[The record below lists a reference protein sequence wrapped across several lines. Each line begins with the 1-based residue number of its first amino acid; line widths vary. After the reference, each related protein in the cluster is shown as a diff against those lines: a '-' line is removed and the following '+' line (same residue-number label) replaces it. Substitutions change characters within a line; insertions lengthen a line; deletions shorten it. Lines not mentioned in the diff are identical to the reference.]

1 MNTFTFRPAP
11 PVDGEYAGDLE
22 DLHRLLQ
29 HDDELAHD
37 DRLEEHHSAC
47 PRTCPRKGFQR
58 ALQRIRRRSDGEEDG
73 EGDGEGGTIVHT
85 VSVYTT
91 IIYPAQT
98 RTTRTVLDR
107 RTLCTTGR
115 LFHLFVPAAPWRPP
129 CSTPRSLPPR

>member
-58 ALQRIRRRSDGEEDG
+58 ALQRIRRRSDGEEATG
-73 EGDGEGGTIVHT
+73 KKMEKEMEREVP
-85 VSVYTT
+85 SYTRCQYT
-91 IIYPAQT
+91 
-98 RTTRTVLDR
+98 
-107 RTLCTTGR
+107 
-115 LFHLFVPAAPWRPP
+115 PP
-129 CSTPRSLPPR
+129 